1 MIILLQQFF
10 SLKNIILLF
19 LIFKI
24 FVSQNLNRELLIG
37 LNSFSRK
44 IFMIIFIILTF
55 NLKLHSETPIIEL
68 DPFPVGYELEL
79 YEDNDDLYAKKLIE
93 YYKLSVAYQTQ
104 LNLIGDTNK
113 INIITPSIEELTD
126 NDSKILKKYYL
137 QAKKLKSKI
146 NDLPMSAK
154 NNQINAMIEELNL
167 TNKYADSLKIYA
179 DSYSM
184 LKSRLDNNI
193 KLIEDLANKLNELT
207 IDYQESKISN
217 LFDYYKTN
225 KLIAENN
232 EAKESLKSN
241 VITINMGASY
251 PNVTGDNYS
260 NELSTNVGASINA
273 GYLFNLDDLLSIDAN
288 YYNFQHNYNVTN
300 NNIIIQTLEFD
311 NQFYDLGLSFNFN
324 DLFRIQSMSVGTKIG
339 IAQYWGKI
347 KAVNTNVLENDIS
360 GQNISLEINTKNTS
374 FSLPIELYVNMKW
387 FFMQDDYKAQINS
400 NNTNLFNF
408 GNNSFNSL
416 QVGIRIPLWRTST
429 NIETFK

>member
-1 MIILLQQFF
+1 MIFLIQQFF
-10 SLKNIILLF
+10 SLKNITLLF
-19 LIFKI
+19 IIFKLFI
-24 FVSQNLNRELLIG
+24 SQNVNRELLIG
-37 LNSFSRK
+37 LSSFSKK
-44 IFMIIFIILTF
+44 IFLTILIILF
-55 NLKLHSETPIIEL
+55 FSLKLQSETPVIEL

-104 LNLIGDTNK
+104 LNLIGDTSK
-113 INIITPSIEELTD
+113 TNIITPTIEELTD

-137 QAKKLKSKI
+137 QAKKLKTKI

-154 NNQINAMIEELNL
+154 NNQINSMIEELNL
-167 TNKYADSLKIYA
+167 TQKYADSLKIYA

-207 IDYQESKISN
+207 VDYQESKISN
-217 LFDYYKTN
+217 LMDYYKTN

-241 VITINMGASY
+241 VLTINMGASY
-251 PNVTGDNYS
+251 PNISGDNYT
-260 NELSTNVGASINA
+260 NELSTNIGASINA

-288 YYNFQHNYNVTN
+288 YYNFQHNYSIVNNNVTA
-300 NNIIIQTLEFD
+300 QVLEFD
-311 NQFYDLGLSFNFN
+311 NPFYDLGLSLNFN
-324 DLFRIQSMSVGTKIG
+324 DLFRIQSMSIGTKIG

-347 KAVNTNVLENDIS
+347 KAVNTNVLDNDIS

-374 FSLPIELYVNMKW
+374 FSLPIELYINMKW
-387 FFMQDDYKAQINS
+387 FFIQDEYKSQINNINS
-400 NNTNLFNF
+400 ELFNF

-416 QVGIRIPLWRTST
+416 QVGIRVPIWRTLT
-429 NIETFK
+429 NIESFK